1 MRMFLNTLIGMTAA
15 AAVLVAGMLMLPP
28 VSYVIPLAESA
39 LPLAGSMIVGMVM
52 AVAYIVA
59 PKALH
64 VAVDS
69 IAAMYELATLKYA
82 TWFNHAIMR
91 DRRKIREDQQAIQRL
106 HKSFAD
112 LTHLP
117 ADRYANRAV

>member
-28 VSYVIPLAESA
+28 VSYVTPLAESA

-91 DRRKIREDQQAIQRL
+91 DRRKIRRRSTGNPAA
-106 HKSFAD
+106 S
-112 LTHLP
+112 TSPLP
-117 ADRYANRAV
+117 T